1 MGACTVNLKKT
12 FAAAIVACAIAAQ
25 PALSQPANS
34 FIAFGGLDWAWASPC
49 AGSAPSCGSY
59 VLSVNPGGLWRY
71 ATAAEWA
78 SHPEYTDFVDPLGN
92 ATGAQ
97 NGVRIRCASAYFGS
111 GYTHCD
117 DLNFRLDVSPSDPN
131 YHRVGSGPGVGSQD
145 SYAETLVVRGQSVP
159 EPASL
164 ALMGTGLLGLFG
176 ISRRRKVA

>member
-1 MGACTVNLKKT
+1 MNLKKT
-12 FAAAIVACAIAAQ
+12 FAVAIVACAIAAQ
-25 PALSQPANS
+25 PAISQPANS

-49 AGSAPSCGSY
+49 FAVQPRCGSGD

-78 SHPEYTDFVDPLGN
+78 SHPEYTDFVDPFGN
-92 ATGAQ
+92 AVGAQ
-97 NGVRIRCASAYFGS
+97 NGVGIRCASAYFGS
-111 GYTHCD
+111 GLSHCD
-117 DLNFRLDVSPSDPN
+117 DLNFRLDVAITDPN

-145 SYAETLVVRGQSVP
+145 SYAETLLVRGETVP